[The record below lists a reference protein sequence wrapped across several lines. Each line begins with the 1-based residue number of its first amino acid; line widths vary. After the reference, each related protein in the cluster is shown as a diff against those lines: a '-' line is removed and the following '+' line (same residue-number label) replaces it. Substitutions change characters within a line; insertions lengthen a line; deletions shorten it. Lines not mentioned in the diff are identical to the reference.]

1 MLKYVEPEFLEPMA
15 KITINVPQH
24 KLRSF
29 LDLTRK
35 LGVKR
40 NIIHAD
46 KSAAPFIQHLNMQ
59 NVRKRISPFLLFDW
73 EFFSNELEFE

>member
-1 MLKYVEPEFLEPMA
+1 MA
-15 KITINVPQH
+15 KITINIPQH
-24 KLRSF
+24 KLHSF

-40 NIIHAD
+40 HIIRGD
-46 KSAAPFIQHLNMQ
+46 KSAVPFTHHLNIQ